1 MLRQYWEKTS
11 NMGMPLVINTI
22 CIVIILMA
30 IYCLAGRKESRG
42 RRINMAS
49 MLVSLIYCFL
59 VTVGELLC
67 MDYVPQL
74 LIIDRM
80 VSDFVFGILFIFY
93 YHYIIYVTGF
103 RIDRKITIGFMS
115 AYAFFLLLLLTDSSH
130 HWFYQKL
137 DVRTGEMAILNSR
150 YSMGSGF
157 ISFMQCCF

>member
-1 MLRQYWEKTS
+1 
-11 NMGMPLVINTI
+11 MGMPLVINTI

-80 VSDFVFGILFIFY
+80 VSDFCVWDIVY
-93 YHYIIYVTGF
+93 
-103 RIDRKITIGFMS
+103 
-115 AYAFFLLLLLTDSSH
+115 LLLPLHYLCHRFSH
-130 HWFYQKL
+130 
-137 DVRTGEMAILNSR
+137 
-150 YSMGSGF
+150 
-157 ISFMQCCF
+157 